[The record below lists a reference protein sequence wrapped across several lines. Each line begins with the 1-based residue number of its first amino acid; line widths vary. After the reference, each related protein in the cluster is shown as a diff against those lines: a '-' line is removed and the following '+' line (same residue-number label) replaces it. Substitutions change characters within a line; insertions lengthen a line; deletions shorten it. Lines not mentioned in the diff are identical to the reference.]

1 MKEEIKELVDLDLT
15 QEQLTTEIIG
25 VFLDNGISVSELIAK
40 VVDLERTHNEHKMTK
55 LRLSVQ
61 EGIHGADLKEVER
74 FPIAFANM
82 FCTYFPKAKVG
93 SASQLGI
100 EFFEAFER
108 GWLKYIKK
116 NDWVQWAKE
125 QGYYETLIRFVK

>member
-1 MKEEIKELVDLDLT
+1 MKKEIKDLLDLDLT
-15 QEQLTTEIIG
+15 QETLIIG
-25 VFLDNGISVSELIAK
+25 IISVFLDNGISVSELIAK
-40 VVDLERTHNEHKMTK
+40 VVDLERTQNEHKITK

-82 FCTYFPKAKVG
+82 FCTYFPKAEVG
-93 SASQLGI
+93 GASQLGV

-116 NDWVQWAKE
+116 NDWVRWAKE
-125 QGYYETLIRFVK
+125 QGYYETLIRFIK